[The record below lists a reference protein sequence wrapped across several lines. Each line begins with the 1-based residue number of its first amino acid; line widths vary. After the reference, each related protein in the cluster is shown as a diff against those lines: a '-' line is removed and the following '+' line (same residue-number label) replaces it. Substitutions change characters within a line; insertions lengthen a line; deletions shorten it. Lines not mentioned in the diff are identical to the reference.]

1 MIRLKHA
8 AAMTGGKK
16 PKKSAKGEKPEE
28 AKSIEN
34 VVIFVGENFPE
45 YQKKV
50 LEILS
55 TFDFKENQIQGD
67 YIAKI
72 RDTIKGKEG
81 GLALKFCAFVVK
93 EAEAVGKDQA
103 FA

>member
-1 MIRLKHA
+1 
-8 AAMTGGKK
+8 MTGGKK

-55 TFDFKENQIQGD
+55 TFEFK
-67 YIAKI
+67 
-72 RDTIKGKEG
+72 
-81 GLALKFCAFVVK
+81 
-93 EAEAVGKDQA
+93 
-103 FA
+103 

>member
-1 MIRLKHA
+1 MQETKSMIRLKHA

-16 PKKSAKGEKPEE
+16 PKKAAKGEKPEE

-34 VVIFVGENFPE
+34 VVIFVGENFPA

-55 TFDFKENQIQGD
+55 TFEFKDNQI
-67 YIAKI
+67 
-72 RDTIKGKEG
+72 
-81 GLALKFCAFVVK
+81 
-93 EAEAVGKDQA
+93 
-103 FA
+103 